1 MPQEGA
7 AREERG
13 KARRGCERGRVQFL
27 RTRLARSPPATLSS
41 FPRVRSRRQPREAY
55 SRWRPFRLLP
65 SPSTARATSSVASPR
80 SSPSRSSTARRSS
93 SSAASS
99 STLPAPSSATRS
111 AAILIWGQSSYSPTR
126 LAPAVTTRARDE
138 AAARA
143 RLPAGELG
151 ANRPLRRHR
160 TETLA
165 YQRSLGMMYTGL
177 WVETG
182 YYGGRGGL
190 RVVGGRQRRGVSGH
204 LTSGP
209 PAAVTR
215 SLALLLPPGG
225 TGEGLSG
232 Y

>member
-1 MPQEGA
+1 MATFSTAPVTID
-7 AREERG
+7 G
-13 KARRGCERGRVQFL
+13 KGHLLG
-27 RTRLARSPPATLSS
+27 RLASIVAKQILNGQKVVVVRCELINASGSFFRNKVSCHSIWGRSSHSPP
-41 FPRVRSRRQPREAY
+41 
-55 SRWRPFRLLP
+55 
-65 SPSTARATSSVASPR
+65 
-80 SSPSRSSTARRSS
+80 
-93 SSAASS
+93 
-99 STLPAPSSATRS
+99 
-111 AAILIWGQSSYSPTR
+111 R

>member
-1 MPQEGA
+1 MSAGA
-7 AREERG
+7 FSFCGLASL
-13 KARRGCERGRVQFL
+13 ARRPRLFRVFL
-27 RTRLARSPPATLSS
+27 VFALDANPAKRIPDGDLFDCSRHHRRQGPPPRSPRLD
-41 FPRVRSRRQPREAY
+41 RRQADPQ
-55 SRWRPFRLLP
+55 RPEGRRRPLRAHQRFRLLLP
-65 SPSTARATSSVASPR
+65 QQGQLPFYLGSIQSLAPP
-80 SSPSRSSTARRSS
+80 P
-93 SSAASS
+93 SAAE
-99 STLPAPSSATRS
+99 
-111 AAILIWGQSSYSPTR
+111 
-126 LAPAVTTRARDE
+126 TTPARDE